1 MLPRWTAPEYF
12 EQCEPGYDGPTLKPD
27 LQLIDQDKKT
37 AIICDLAIAHED
49 DQLHDG
55 DTVFEKTA
63 KGKMDKYSPLSRH
76 LVRQG
81 FEVYSCALVYVPL
94 GSVAPANH
102 NILTAVI
109 GLSRPAASKLQYGL
123 SADIIKSSRTIW
135 NTHCSEPKPGCRS
148 ARADSRMA

>member
-1 MLPRWTAPEYF
+1 
-12 EQCEPGYDGPTLKPD
+12 
-27 LQLIDQDKKT
+27 
-37 AIICDLAIAHED
+37 
-49 DQLHDG
+49 
-55 DTVFEKTA
+55 
-63 KGKMDKYSPLSRH
+63 
-76 LVRQG
+76 
-81 FEVYSCALVYVPL
+81 EVYSCALVYGSL

-135 NTHCSEPKPGCRS
+135 NTHCSGPKPGSRS